1 MQELVDRVAAAAS
14 IDSSLAEKSI
24 GIILGFLKKEAPA
37 AEMGQ
42 LMAAIPGAEAM
53 VADGAGAGKG
63 SLIGGAMS
71 MMGGGGIMGLAGKLT
86 DAGLGMGEMQSV
98 GKELFSYA
106 REKAGEDVVGA
117 IAGSV
122 PGLSQFV

>member
-71 MMGGGGIMGLAGKLT
+71 MMGDRK
-86 DAGLGMGEMQSV
+86 SV
-98 GKELFSYA
+98 
-106 REKAGEDVVGA
+106 V
-117 IAGSV
+117 
-122 PGLSQFV
+122 